1 LNEIEWN
8 DWYKMKYFNMTD
20 KTRIKR
26 VPKYQK
32 MEKEL
37 NEFQNH
43 SRRLLADIYQQ
54 NKGKAV
60 AVFCHGNLI
69 RAMITGILNT
79 DVIGF
84 LSFEIYQSS
93 VSKLVIDKDGYIKI
107 NYINSIRHLP
117 RKPKEDLF
125 AFAVEQ

>member
-84 LSFEIYQSS
+84 YLL
-93 VSKLVIDKDGYIKI
+93 KYISRQFQ
-107 NYINSIRHLP
+107 N
-117 RKPKEDLF
+117 
-125 AFAVEQ
+125 